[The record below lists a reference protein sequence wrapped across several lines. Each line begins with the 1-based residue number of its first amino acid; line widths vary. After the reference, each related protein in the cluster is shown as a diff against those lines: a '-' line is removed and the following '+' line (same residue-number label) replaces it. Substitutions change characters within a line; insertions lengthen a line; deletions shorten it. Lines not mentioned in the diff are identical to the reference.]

1 MTRDSRDCFLRY
13 RKLFLSRIALNKKK
27 HKFGIAL
34 HGCFHHAFTALYGPK
49 EITPIILN
57 ERQYR
62 STMTKCTPYNARPS
76 TERCND
82 KTFPLD
88 KGQPPVPL
96 ANISR
101 QPIAASLCAWCVAK
115 SGCVSRIFWT
125 DTWAKRRMFSFESR
139 TTILKHYFSR
149 SVSFNSAYVRAQ
161 FLLNELTYSN
171 SRERR
176 VQTTKILRRGIPGL
190 YTVSM
195 ARRSFAEA
203 VLSHRSEFY
212 STGGTRFLSKTL
224 SLLISQVLVPMLF
237 DMRFVQKATNESGL
251 CLRKRLWDW
260 CANIRH
266 LESKIW
272 TIWTSRLYKSWS
284 KVSATVGYLSSKL
297 IGTTSNSLQWLPLT
311 MQAGTIGLE
320 VY

>member
-1 MTRDSRDCFLRY
+1 
-13 RKLFLSRIALNKKK
+13 
-27 HKFGIAL
+27 
-34 HGCFHHAFTALYGPK
+34 
-49 EITPIILN
+49 
-57 ERQYR
+57 
-62 STMTKCTPYNARPS
+62 
-76 TERCND
+76 
-82 KTFPLD
+82 
-88 KGQPPVPL
+88 
-96 ANISR
+96 
-101 QPIAASLCAWCVAK
+101 
-115 SGCVSRIFWT
+115 
-125 DTWAKRRMFSFESR
+125 MFSFESR

-251 CLRKRLWDW
+251 CLRKRL
-260 CANIRH
+260 
-266 LESKIW
+266 
-272 TIWTSRLYKSWS
+272 
-284 KVSATVGYLSSKL
+284 
-297 IGTTSNSLQWLPLT
+297 
-311 MQAGTIGLE
+311 
-320 VY
+320 